1 MLLKNI
7 LVKNNIQLTDYIST
21 FISSKGITDVFQ
33 MSGGMIT
40 QIIDK
45 ISQNEE
51 IKVHSLFH
59 EQSCAFAVSAYG
71 RIHKKPSVA
80 LATSGP
86 GATNLITGIG
96 DCYFDS
102 VPAIFIT
109 GQVNT
114 HELKGER
121 KFRQLG
127 FQETDI
133 VSIVKPITKYAIQL
147 DENSNFEE
155 IFELAYS
162 ISTEGR
168 PGPVLIDIPMNVQR
182 IKLTSEK
189 NIISKVKSK
198 KTHYLDSVY
207 SALASSKKPLIWAG
221 NGVHTSNSEPL
232 FEKFVEV
239 TKIPS
244 VLTLHGIDLLPQDS
258 EYRVGMIGSYGNRWA
273 NKSVSESDTILFLG
287 SRIDIRQ
294 TGANMSLF
302 ENKKIIQIDID
313 NSEFNNRLHADISIN
328 MDLNDFL
335 IQFLEEFDDELDFS
349 DWLARINELKLS
361 NPLCNELVISKQD
374 INPHDFFSQL
384 SINALGKRIYSVDVG
399 SHQMWS
405 AQALVFHDGDRFLTS
420 GGMGSMG
427 FSLPAAIGASVSTDK
442 DIVVIVGDGS
452 FQMNIQELQYISY
465 NKLNIKIIVV
475 NNGCLGMIRQ
485 FQDSYMEGRYFGTKW
500 GYSTPNFSAI
510 SDAYGIQSLAVDS
523 SEAIEAA
530 ISWLFKDKCPKL
542 IDLKINSN
550 VDVFP
555 KIAFGQTMD
564 KMEPEFKPREIEST

>member
-1 MLLKNI
+1 
-7 LVKNNIQLTDYIST
+7 VKDNIQLTDYISA

-45 ISQNEE
+45 ISQNEA

-133 VSIVKPITKYAIQL
+133 VSIVKPVTKYAIQL
-147 DENSNFEE
+147 DETSNFREV
-155 IFELAYS
+155 FELAYS
-162 ISTEGR
+162 IAIEGR

-182 IKLTSEK
+182 IKLSNGKKIIPKVFRKK
-189 NIISKVKSK
+189 NHDLIPVFAAI
-198 KTHYLDSVY
+198 
-207 SALASSKKPLIWAG
+207 AASKKPLIWAG
-221 NGVHTSNSEPL
+221 NGVHTSNSESL
-232 FEKFVEV
+232 FKEFVEV

-244 VLTLHGIDLLPQDS
+244 VLTLHGIDLLPHVSPQ
-258 EYRVGMIGSYGNRWA
+258 RVGMIGSYGNRWA
-273 NKSVSESDTILFLG
+273 NKSVLESDTIIFLG

-302 ENKKIIQIDID
+302 VNKKIIQVDID
-313 NSEFNNRLHADISIN
+313 ESEFNNRLHADISIN
-328 MDLNDFL
+328 MDINEFL
-335 IQFLEEFDDELDFS
+335 IQFLEEYNVQLDFS
-349 DWLARINELKLS
+349 DWLARINELKDS
-361 NPLCNELVISKQD
+361 NPLSNELVIQNQE
-374 INPHDFFSQL
+374 INPHDFFTQL
-384 SINALGKRIYSVDVG
+384 SIDTKGPRVYSVDVG

-405 AQALVFHDGDRFLTS
+405 AQALVFHNGDRFLTS

-427 FSLPAAIGASVSTDK
+427 FSLPAAIGASVSTDQ

-452 FQMNIQELQYISY
+452 FQMNIQELQYISF
-465 NKLNIKIIVV
+465 NKLNIKIVVV

-500 GYSTPNFSAI
+500 GYSTPDFSAI
-510 SDAYGIQSLAVDS
+510 SNAYGIQSLAVDS

-530 ISWLFKDKCPKL
+530 ISWLFKDKGPRL
-542 IDLKINSN
+542 INLKINSN

-564 KMEPEFKPREIEST
+564 KMEPEFKPKEIEST